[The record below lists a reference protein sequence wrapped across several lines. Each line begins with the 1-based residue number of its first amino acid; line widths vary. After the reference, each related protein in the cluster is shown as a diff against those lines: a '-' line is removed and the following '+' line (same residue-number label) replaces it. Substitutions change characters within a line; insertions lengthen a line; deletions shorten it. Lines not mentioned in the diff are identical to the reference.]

1 MKQEVRTAI
10 VLGGVIAVGLAIASI
25 ALTTLDSEPAPVATA
40 GEGSGASQAAPAVDK
55 SRFKTA
61 PGLAGIAHYLN
72 TTPEE
77 LEAKIGD
84 SVVLYD
90 IWTYSCINCLRTL
103 PYITA
108 WDEKYADQGL
118 LIIGVHSPEFEFEKD
133 VDNVQRA
140 VEKHGIAYPVVL
152 DNDWETWDA
161 FENRY
166 WPRKYV
172 ADHEGYI
179 RYDRIGEGGYQ
190 ETERVIQMLLA
201 ERAEA
206 LGVQAAAAEPLVD
219 IDEFQHTAFRT
230 PELYF
235 GYYFAQN
242 RNNLGSSEGFNPGQ
256 TIEYERPDGV
266 EHNKFYMV
274 GTWTNGRDGM
284 SLPDGEESGSVLLRY
299 SAKEVNI
306 VTAGAGVIRVLVDGA
321 PISPDIAGHDVDPD
335 TGLITT
341 DEPRLY
347 NVVSAE
353 SSSTHE
359 LELQV
364 DNGGGFEIFTF
375 TFG

>member
-1 MKQEVRTAI
+1 MRQEVRTAI
-10 VLGGVIAVGLAIASI
+10 VLGGVIAVGLAVASI
-25 ALTTLDSEPAPVATA
+25 AFTALDSEPAPTVAA
-40 GEGSGASQAAPAVDK
+40 GGDPDAQQSAPAVDK
-55 SRFKTA
+55 SRFKMA
-61 PGLAGIAHYLN
+61 PDLVGIAHYLN

-77 LEAKIGD
+77 LEARIGD

-103 PYITA
+103 PHITA

-133 VDNVQRA
+133 IDNVRRA
-140 VEKHGIAYPVVL
+140 VEKHGIGYPVVL

-172 ADHEGYI
+172 ADHEGYV

-190 ETERVIQMLLA
+190 ETERVIQKLLA
-201 ERAEA
+201 ERAAA
-206 LGVQAAAAEPLVD
+206 LGMQAAAAEPLVD

-284 SLPDGEESGSVLLRY
+284 SLPDGEDGSVLLKY

-347 NVVSAE
+347 NVVSTE

-359 LELQV
+359 IELQI

>member
-1 MKQEVRTAI
+1 MRPEVRTAI
-10 VLGGVIAVGLAIASI
+10 VLGGVIAVGLAIVSI
-25 ALTTLDSEPAPVATA
+25 AFTALDSEPAPAVTA
-40 GEGSGASQAAPAVDK
+40 GGGSDALQAAQAVDK

-61 PGLAGIAHYLN
+61 PDLAGIAHYLN

-77 LEAKIGD
+77 LEARIGD

-133 VDNVQRA
+133 VDNVRRA
-140 VEKHGIAYPVVL
+140 VEKHGIEYPVVL

-172 ADHEGYI
+172 ADHEGYV

-190 ETERVIQMLLA
+190 ETERVIQQLLA
-201 ERAEA
+201 ERAAA
-206 LGVQAAAAEPLVD
+206 LGMQAAAAEPLVD
-219 IDEFQHTAFRT
+219 LDEFQHTAFRT

-242 RNNLGSSEGFNPGQ
+242 RNNLGSSEGFNPGR

-284 SLPDGEESGSVLLRY
+284 SLPDGEDGSVLLRY

-306 VTAGAGVIRVLVDGA
+306 VTAGAGVVRVLVDGA
-321 PISPDIAGHDVDPD
+321 PVSPDIAGHDVDPD

>member
-1 MKQEVRTAI
+1 MRPEVRTAI

-25 ALTTLDSEPAPVATA
+25 AFTALDSEQAPAATA
-40 GEGSGASQAAPAVDK
+40 GEGPGASQASQAIDK

-61 PGLAGIAHYLN
+61 PDVVGIAHYLN

-77 LEAKIGD
+77 LEARIGD

-140 VEKHGIAYPVVL
+140 VEKYGINYPVVL

-206 LGVQAAAAEPLVD
+206 LGVQAASAEPLVD

-284 SLPDGEESGSVLLRY
+284 SLPDEEEGGSVLLRY

-306 VTAGAGVIRVLVDGA
+306 VTAGASVIRVLVDGA
-321 PISPDIAGHDVDPD
+321 PISPDIAGHDVDPG

>member
-1 MKQEVRTAI
+1 MRSEVRTAI
-10 VLGGVIAVGLAIASI
+10 VLGGVIAVGLAVASI
-25 ALTTLDSEPAPVATA
+25 AFTALDSEPASTVAA
-40 GEGSGASQAAPAVDK
+40 GVDPDAPQSSQAVDK
-55 SRFKTA
+55 SRFKMA
-61 PGLAGIAHYLN
+61 PDMVGIADYLN

-77 LEAKIGD
+77 LEARIGD

-133 VDNVQRA
+133 VDNVRRA
-140 VEKHGIAYPVVL
+140 VEKHGIEYPVVL

-172 ADHEGYI
+172 ADHEGYV

-190 ETERVIQMLLA
+190 ETERVIQKLLA
-201 ERAEA
+201 ERAAA

-256 TIEYERPDGV
+256 TIEYERPGSV

-284 SLPDGEESGSVLLRY
+284 SLPDGEDGRVLLKY

-321 PISPDIAGHDVDPD
+321 PISADIAGHDVDSD

-359 LELQV
+359 IELQI
-364 DNGGGFEIFTF
+364 DNGGGFEMFTF

>member
-1 MKQEVRTAI
+1 MRSEVRTAI
-10 VLGGVIAVGLAIASI
+10 VLGGVIAVGLAVASI
-25 ALTTLDSEPAPVATA
+25 AFTALDSEPASTVAA
-40 GEGSGASQAAPAVDK
+40 GVDPDAPQSSQAVDK
-55 SRFKTA
+55 SRFKMA
-61 PGLAGIAHYLN
+61 PGLVGIADYLN

-77 LEAKIGD
+77 LESRIGD

-133 VDNVQRA
+133 VDNVRRA
-140 VEKHGIAYPVVL
+140 VEKHGIEYPVVL

-172 ADHEGYI
+172 ADHEGYV

-190 ETERVIQMLLA
+190 ETERVIQKLLA
-201 ERAEA
+201 ERAAA

-256 TIEYERPDGV
+256 TIEYERPGSV

-284 SLPDGEESGSVLLRY
+284 SLPDGEDGSVLLKY

-321 PISPDIAGHDVDPD
+321 PISADIAGHDVDSD

-347 NVVSAE
+347 NVVSTE

-359 LELQV
+359 IELQI

>member
-1 MKQEVRTAI
+1 MRPEVRTAI
-10 VLGGVIAVGLAIASI
+10 DLGGVIVVGLAIVSI
-25 ALTTLDSEPAPVATA
+25 AFTALDSEPAPSVTA
-40 GEGSGASQAAPAVDK
+40 GGGPDAPQAAQAVDK

-61 PGLAGIAHYLN
+61 PDLAGIAHYLN

-77 LEAKIGD
+77 LEARIGD

-90 IWTYSCINCLRTL
+90 IWTYSCVNCIRTL

-133 VDNVQRA
+133 VDNVRRA
-140 VEKHGIAYPVVL
+140 VEKYGIEYPVVL

-172 ADHEGYI
+172 ADHEGYV

-190 ETERVIQMLLA
+190 ETERVIQQLLA
-201 ERAEA
+201 ERAAA
-206 LGVQAAAAEPLVD
+206 LGMQAAAAEPLVD

-242 RNNLGSSEGFNPGQ
+242 RNNLGSSEGFSPGR

-274 GTWTNGRDGM
+274 GTWINGRDGM
-284 SLPDGEESGSVLLRY
+284 SLPDGEDGSVLLRY

-306 VTAGAGVIRVLVDGA
+306 VTAGAGVIQVLVDGA
-321 PISPDIAGHDVDPD
+321 PIRPDIAGHDVDPD

-347 NVVSAE
+347 NVISAE

>member
-1 MKQEVRTAI
+1 MRPEVRTAI
-10 VLGGVIAVGLAIASI
+10 VLGGVIAVGLAVASI
-25 ALTTLDSEPAPVATA
+25 AFTALDSEPAPTVAA
-40 GEGSGASQAAPAVDK
+40 GGDPDAQQSAPAVDK
-55 SRFKTA
+55 SRFKMA
-61 PGLAGIAHYLN
+61 PDLVGIAHYLN

-77 LEAKIGD
+77 LESRIGD

-118 LIIGVHSPEFEFEKD
+118 LIVGVHSPEFEFEKD
-133 VDNVQRA
+133 VDNVRRA
-140 VEKHGIAYPVVL
+140 VEKHGIVYPVVL

-172 ADHEGYI
+172 ADHEGYV

-190 ETERVIQMLLA
+190 ETERVIQKLLA
-201 ERAEA
+201 ERAAA

-242 RNNLGSSEGFNPGQ
+242 RNNLGSSEGFNPGR

-284 SLPDGEESGSVLLRY
+284 SLPDGEDGSVLLKY

-335 TGLITT
+335 TGLIAT

-359 LELQV
+359 IELQI

>member
-1 MKQEVRTAI
+1 MRSEIRTAI

-25 ALTTLDSEPAPVATA
+25 SLTALDSEPVPAVTS
-40 GEGSGASQAAPAVDK
+40 GGSPDAQQSAQAVDK
-55 SRFKTA
+55 SRFKMA
-61 PGLAGIAHYLN
+61 PDLAGIAHYLN

-77 LEAKIGD
+77 LEDRIGD

-90 IWTYSCINCLRTL
+90 IWTYSCINCIRTL

-108 WDEKYADQGL
+108 WDEKYADNGL

-133 VDNVQRA
+133 VENVQRA
-140 VEKHGIAYPVVL
+140 VEKYNIGYPVVL

-172 ADHEGYI
+172 ADHEGYV

-190 ETERVIQMLLA
+190 ETERVIQKLLA
-201 ERAEA
+201 ERAAA
-206 LGVQAAAAEPLVD
+206 LGMQDAAAEPLVD

-242 RNNLGSSEGFNPGQ
+242 RNNLGSSEGFNPGR
-256 TIEYERPDGV
+256 TVEYERPDGV
-266 EHNKFYMV
+266 EHNKFYVV

-284 SLPDGEESGSVLLRY
+284 SLPDGEDGSVLLRY

-359 LELQV
+359 LELQI

>member
-1 MKQEVRTAI
+1 MRSEVRTAI
-10 VLGGVIAVGLAIASI
+10 VLGGVIAVGLAVASI
-25 ALTTLDSEPAPVATA
+25 AFTALDSEPSPTVAA
-40 GEGSGASQAAPAVDK
+40 GGDPDAQQSAPAVDK
-55 SRFKTA
+55 SRFKMA
-61 PGLAGIAHYLN
+61 PDLVGIAHYLN

-77 LEAKIGD
+77 LEARIGD

-103 PYITA
+103 PHITA

-133 VDNVQRA
+133 VDNVRRA
-140 VEKHGIAYPVVL
+140 VEKHGIEYPVVL

-172 ADHEGYI
+172 ADHEGYV

-201 ERAEA
+201 ERAAA

-284 SLPDGEESGSVLLRY
+284 SLPDGEDGSVLLKY

-306 VTAGAGVIRVLVDGA
+306 VTAGAGVIRVLVDGS

-335 TGLITT
+335 TGLIMT

-359 LELQV
+359 IELQI

>member
-1 MKQEVRTAI
+1 MRPEVRTAI
-10 VLGGVIAVGLAIASI
+10 VLGGVIAVGLAIVSI
-25 ALTTLDSEPAPVATA
+25 AFTALDSEPAPAATA
-40 GEGSGASQAAPAVDK
+40 GGSPDALQAVQAVDK

-61 PGLAGIAHYLN
+61 PDLAGIAHYLN

-77 LEAKIGD
+77 LEARIGD

-133 VDNVQRA
+133 VDNVRRA
-140 VEKHGIAYPVVL
+140 VEKHGIEYPVVL

-172 ADHEGYI
+172 ADHEGYV

-201 ERAEA
+201 ERAAA
-206 LGVQAAAAEPLVD
+206 LGMQAAAAEPLVD
-219 IDEFQHTAFRT
+219 LDEFQHTAFRT

-242 RNNLGSSEGFNPGQ
+242 RNNLGSSEGFNPGR

-284 SLPDGEESGSVLLRY
+284 SLPDGEDGSVLLRY

-306 VTAGAGVIRVLVDGA
+306 VTAGAGVIRMLVDGA
-321 PISPDIAGHDVDPD
+321 PVSPDIAGHDVDPD

-359 LELQV
+359 LELQI